1 MSIGKSN
8 AFETDLSTKFI
19 KISAG
24 KDNKLPTPVSK
35 QYRVQITKQQE
46 SVGFIG
52 IYFIYLRN
60 VQN

>member
-8 AFETDLSTKFI
+8 AFETDLRTKFI

-35 QYRVQITKQQE
+35 
-46 SVGFIG
+46 
-52 IYFIYLRN
+52 
-60 VQN
+60 